1 MTKLAIALAAAA
13 TVAVPAMAIQTPTP
27 APAPAPRQ
35 AVPQTTPGRLMLYNQ
50 TNYNG
55 EEMEIDGLR
64 RVLRW
69 DYHPRSIAIHP
80 GDRWEI
86 CARPRFQDC
95 ISLNRSVPD
104 AEMIGIPAGRD
115 IGSIR
120 PAEAP
125 AAAGN

>member
-1 MTKLAIALAAAA
+1 MTKLAITLAAAA
-13 TVAVPAMAIQTPTP
+13 IVAAPALAMQTPTP
-27 APAPAPRQ
+27 APAPRQ
-35 AVPQTTPGRLMLYNQ
+35 GAVPQTTQGRLMLYNQ

-69 DYHPRSIAIHP
+69 DYHPRSIAVHP

-95 ISLNRSVPD
+95 ISLDRSVPD
-104 AEMIGIPAGRD
+104 AEMIGIPPGRD

-125 AAAGN
+125 AAPGN

>member
-13 TVAVPAMAIQTPTP
+13 TVAVQAAAMQTPP
-27 APAPAPRQ
+27 AAAPAPRGP
-35 AVPQTTPGRLMLYNQ
+35 VPQTTPNRLMIYNQ

-55 EEMEIDGLR
+55 EEMEIDGPR
-64 RVLRW
+64 RILRW

-86 CARPRFQDC
+86 CARPRFQEC

-104 AEMIGIPAGRD
+104 AEMIGIPPGRD

-120 PAEAP
+120 PAAAP
-125 AAAGN
+125 AAPGN